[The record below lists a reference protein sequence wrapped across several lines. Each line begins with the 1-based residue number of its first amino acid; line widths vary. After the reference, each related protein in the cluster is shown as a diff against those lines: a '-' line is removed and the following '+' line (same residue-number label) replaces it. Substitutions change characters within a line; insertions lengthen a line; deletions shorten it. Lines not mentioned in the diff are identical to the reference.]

1 MTGRPRLPLNTT
13 GQIRTTQIGTKWKA
27 LANHRDSDGRVRQ
40 YERTGPTKTAAVAR
54 LKKFLADPART
65 RGTLNSGTPMTVLAG
80 EYFGRLER
88 EVEQGAMSPSTLRLY
103 RSHWD
108 NHGAPRLGALSIS
121 EADVQV
127 LDGFL
132 LDLREASPSV
142 AKTMRGVLS
151 GMMGVAARYKAI
163 PTNPV
168 RDVSRIRSAPTSPV
182 RALEPA
188 EAIDLVLKL
197 VALSKMPGETVW
209 AQRRIYTPTR
219 IHPDIPDLVLWMLGT
234 ALRIGQALAV
244 HWPNIDLD
252 EATASVGPNIIRV
265 KGDGLRL
272 NRGTS

>member
-1 MTGRPRLPLNTT
+1 MQLEDKR
-13 GQIRTTQIGTKWKA
+13 WKA
-27 LANHRDSDGRVRQ
+27 LANHRDPDGRVRQ
-40 YERTGPTKTAAVAR
+40 YERTAGSRTAAIAR
-54 LKKFLADPART
+54 LKTAMADKVKFAEG
-65 RGTLNSGTPMTVLAG
+65 RGGIRSGTPMTALAA

-88 EVEQGAMSPSTLRLY
+88 EVEQGAISPSTLRLY

-108 NHGAPRLGALSIS
+108 NHGAPRLGALSIA

-182 RALEPA
+182 RALEPT

-234 ALRIGQALAV
+234 ALRI
-244 HWPNIDLD
+244 
-252 EATASVGPNIIRV
+252 
-265 KGDGLRL
+265 
-272 NRGTS
+272 